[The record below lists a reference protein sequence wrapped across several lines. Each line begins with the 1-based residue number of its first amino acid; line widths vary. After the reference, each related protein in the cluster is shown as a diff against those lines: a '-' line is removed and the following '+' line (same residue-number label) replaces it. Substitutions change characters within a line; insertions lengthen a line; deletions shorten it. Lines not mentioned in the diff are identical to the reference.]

1 MPRSTFEKFL
11 PASGVLAGILFGVS
25 GFLQQVPQENSKVDA
40 LALLTDHRLVNSIS
54 AVAGG
59 LFLVVMA
66 FFAAGLRQA
75 LRSGEPGE
83 SSYSSVAYAGGL
95 MMAITFGLTA
105 WVTLGMTDAAQN
117 KDAASAQVLGTLGA
131 AGWLPLV
138 ASMCVL
144 YLATGLGGLRT
155 AALPRWL
162 SIVTTIMGVAC
173 LLGPLGI
180 AVYFLTPLWMI
191 AASVVLLGRARETAA
206 APREA
211 AAVPA

>member
-1 MPRSTFEKFL
+1 MPQSKFEKFL

-25 GFLQQVPQENSKVDA
+25 GFLQQVPQENSKTDA

-59 LFLVVMA
+59 LFLVVMC
-66 FFAAGLRQA
+66 FFTAGLRQA

-95 MMAITFGLTA
+95 MLAATFGLSA
-105 WVTLGMTDAAQN
+105 WLTLAMTDAAQN

-131 AGWLPLV
+131 AGWLPIV

-144 YLATGLGGLRT
+144 YLAVGLGGLRT
-155 AALPRWL
+155 AALPKWL
-162 SIVTTIMGVAC
+162 AIVTIVMGVGC
-173 LLGPLGI
+173 LLGPAGI
-180 AVYFLTPLWMI
+180 VVYLLTPLWLI
-191 AASVVLLGRARETAA
+191 AASVVLIGRSRDTVG
-206 APREA
+206 EA
-211 AAVPA
+211 AHPAPVAA